1 MEQSENIAEI
11 SAALSKAQAE
21 IRNPAK
27 NIQNTFLKNKYADL
41 TSVLNCI
48 RPVCAA
54 NGLAFMQTV
63 EAYGDRVAVTSQV
76 THSSGQWIRQVAS
89 VAISAQAKNPM
100 QDLGSIATYLKRFQ
114 SQSMFS
120 ICGDED
126 TDAQDLTVDTS
137 IGIENISVIKKN
149 VAWLDALLD
158 STKSSKAKFLEI
170 YNVSDL
176 KQLSEDQ
183 YDRAVKQLQAK
194 KQKQTKGGA

>member
-11 SAALSKAQAE
+11 SAALSKAQGE
-21 IRNPAK
+21 IRNPGK
-27 NIQNTFLKNKYADL
+27 NIQNTFLKNKYAYL
-41 TSVLNCI
+41 TSILNCI
-48 RPVCAA
+48 RPVAAA

-76 THSSGQWIRQVAS
+76 THTSGEWIRQVAS
-89 VAISAQAKNPM
+89 IALPTQSKNLM
-100 QDLGSIATYLKRFQ
+100 QDLSSMATYIKRIQ
-114 SQSMFS
+114 SQALFA

-126 TDAQDLTVDTS
+126 NDAEELTDRS
-137 IGIENISVIKKN
+137 IGIENISDQKAAHI
-149 VAWLDALLD
+149 DAMID

-183 YDRAVKQLQAK
+183 YDRAVKQLQTK
-194 KQKQTKGGA
+194 KQKQVK

>member
-11 SAALSKAQAE
+11 SAALSKAQGE
-21 IRNPAK
+21 IRNPGK

-48 RPVCAA
+48 RPVASA

-76 THSSGQWIRQVAS
+76 THTSGQWIRQVAS
-89 VAISAQAKNPM
+89 IALPTQSKNLM
-100 QDLGSIATYLKRFQ
+100 QDLSSMATYIKRIQ
-114 SQSMFS
+114 SQAFFA

-126 TDAQDLTVDTS
+126 NDAEELTDRT
-137 IGIENISVIKKN
+137 IGIENISDQKAAHI
-149 VAWLDALLD
+149 DAMID

-194 KQKQTKGGA
+194 KQKQIK

>member
-48 RPVCAA
+48 RPVAAA

-89 VAISAQAKNPM
+89 VAISSQAKNPM
-100 QDLGSIATYLKRFQ
+100 QDLGSMATYLKRFQ
-114 SQSMFS
+114 SQSMFA

-126 TDAQDLTVDTS
+126 TDAQDLTVDTT
-137 IGIENISVIKKN
+137 IGIENISDKK

-158 STKSSKAKFLEI
+158 STKSDRNKFLEI
-170 YNVSDL
+170 YNVKDL
-176 KQLSEDQ
+176 KQLTESQ
-183 YDRAVKQLQAK
+183 FTQAKNQLQAK
-194 KQKQTKGGA
+194 KQKQAKETK